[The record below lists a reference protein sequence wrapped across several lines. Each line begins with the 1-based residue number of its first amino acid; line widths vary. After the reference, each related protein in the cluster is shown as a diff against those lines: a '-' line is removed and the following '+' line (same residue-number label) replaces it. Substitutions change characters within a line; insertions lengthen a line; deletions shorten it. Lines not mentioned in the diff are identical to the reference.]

1 MKHRVQK
8 HHNRRL
14 CAAAICLLPL
24 ILAACPQPQAVGK
37 QAKVRETE
45 DLFTADDTVG
55 SLGGIPIRMSGYITP
70 GIVEYQ
76 DTPVGLSK
84 EWQTYKA
91 PPRTLQSPLRGFSID
106 LNLETGKFFDPRKG
120 SIPDFFKEKG
130 RPNTP
135 WASVIFKAK
144 EANHLPDYLDR
155 RLAEDVREKP
165 TLPEY
170 TFKHTGQ
177 TQYGLEVYAQLEP
190 ETHTGFSDTIFIARG
205 KQGEVSSYIKCHNNT
220 NNVPNPPCSH
230 EFVSAASNDIIIR
243 AGYSRHR
250 LHDWQKIEKLAEE
263 KLAEFADNAKHPERK
278 L

>member
-1 MKHRVQK
+1 MKNRMKK
-8 HHNRRL
+8 HQNRRL
-14 CAAAICLLPL
+14 CAAVCLLLPV
-24 ILAACPQPQAVGK
+24 LAACPQPQAVGK
-37 QAKVRETE
+37 QAKAQKAE
-45 DLFTADDTVG
+45 DLFTADDAVG
-55 SLGGIPIRMSGYITP
+55 SLGGIPIRMSGYTP
-70 GIVEYQ
+70 SGFVEYE

-84 EWQTYKA
+84 EWQTYKR
-91 PPRTLQSPLRGFSID
+91 PKRTLESPITGFTVD
-106 LNLETGKFFDPRKG
+106 LNLETGKLFDPRKG
-120 SIPDFFKEKG
+120 SIPDFFEESG

-155 RLAEDVREKP
+155 RLAENVREKP

-177 TQYGLEVYAQLEP
+177 TQYGLEVYTQLEP

-220 NNVPNPPCSH
+220 NNVPNPPCRH
-230 EFVSAASNDIIIR
+230 EFVSAASPYIMFSV
-243 AGYSRHR
+243 GYSRHR